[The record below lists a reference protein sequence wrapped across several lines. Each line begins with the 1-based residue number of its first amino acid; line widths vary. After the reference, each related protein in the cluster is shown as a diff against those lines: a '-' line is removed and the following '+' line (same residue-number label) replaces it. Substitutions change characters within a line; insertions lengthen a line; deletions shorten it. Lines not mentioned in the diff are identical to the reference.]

1 MVKVMAL
8 TSGLHV
14 PSSRF
19 RVRQFIEPLARLGVS
34 VAEHHP
40 PLSKYA
46 LKRVGPL
53 AALARLPGVLAAR
66 AGDVV
71 WLERELVAGRH
82 TLERFAGAGRRL
94 FDVDDAIWL
103 LNDSNFSE
111 VIAAGSFGV
120 IAGNEFIADHYRQ
133 HCERVW
139 VVPTSVDTRVW
150 RPLAKAEQAEWIVG
164 WIGTSSNLPHLLAIE
179 EPVADFLSQHRDC
192 KLLVVCDREPRLNKI
207 PAHSRRFVRWSPEN
221 EVGLVQEMDVGLM
234 PLPDTE
240 WARGKCALK
249 MLLYMAV
256 GIPVIT
262 SLVGVGESLIRQAE
276 VGIAATAERD
286 WHEALRLLFDRRDLA
301 RRMGMAGRKL
311 VAELYSVEKNVDTL
325 ADIFRESAGTQV

>member
-1 MVKVMAL
+1 MVKVTAL
-8 TSGLHV
+8 TSGMHV

-19 RVRQFIEPLARLGVS
+19 RVRQFIEPLRRLGIS

-46 LKRVGPL
+46 LKRAGSL

-71 WLERELVAGRH
+71 WLERELIAGRH
-82 TLERFAGAGRRL
+82 TLERFAGTRRRL

-111 VIAAGSFGV
+111 EIAAGSFGV

-139 VVPTSVDTRVW
+139 IVPTSVDTRVW
-150 RPLAKAEQAEWIVG
+150 MPPAEAKQAKWIVG
-164 WIGTSSNLPHLLAIE
+164 WIGTSSNLPHLLAVE
-179 EPVADFLSQHRDC
+179 EPVANFLSRNKDC
-192 KLLVVCDREPRLNKI
+192 QLLVVCDREPRLNKI
-207 PAHSRRFVRWSPEN
+207 PAQSRRFVRWSPEN
-221 EVGLVQEMDVGLM
+221 EVGSVQKMDVGLM

-262 SLVGVGESLIRQAE
+262 SPVGVGESLIRQAE

-286 WHEALRLLFDRRDLA
+286 WYEALRLLFDRRDLA
-301 RRMGMAGRKL
+301 HRLGMAGRRL
-311 VAELYSVEKNVDTL
+311 VAEQYSVEKNVITL
-325 ADIFRESAGTQV
+325 ADILYAAATG